1 MIGQASGRRIV
12 AAAARHRQ
20 QCWCEGSRGG
30 CARCAQGKTQADV
43 EKEQEMMLMKKY
55 GGLKPKKKLLQQVGR
70 GGKVAQLETRAS
82 ARAGSQAAG
91 CGEDGGGAPISA
103 GPAP

>member
-1 MIGQASGRRIV
+1 
-12 AAAARHRQ
+12 
-20 QCWCEGSRGG
+20 
-30 CARCAQGKTQADV
+30 
-43 EKEQEMMLMKKY
+43 MKKY

-70 GGKVAQLETRAS
+70 GPKVAQLETRAS